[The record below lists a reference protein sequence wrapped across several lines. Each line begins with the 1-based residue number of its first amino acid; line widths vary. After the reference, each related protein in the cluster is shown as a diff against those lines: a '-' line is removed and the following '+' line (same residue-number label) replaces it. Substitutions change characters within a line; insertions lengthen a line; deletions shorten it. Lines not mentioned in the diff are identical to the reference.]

1 MRANKTIFSG
11 PNLTIYGDNNKITG
25 PNCTVTGNNNKI
37 TGPNCTVHGNNNKL
51 SGPNCTAHGDNN
63 TLSGPNCKA
72 YGNNNKITGPNFGG
86 DTQINVGGDDGVTSF
101 SIGGMRFNN
110 FGGGGGL
117 ISTVGDGGSV
127 VVNMSPSGG
136 MRVFKNGVE
145 QEPFMTS
152 KKDKKKKKKKS
163 ARASRGRKDEDEPEI
178 KFIEGPSKAE
188 LVQDKEAA
196 DNAPTCIIC
205 LTNVPCCIATPC
217 NHLSFCVSCARA
229 LCFSNVEDEMP
240 KQVGQQACPKC
251 KKQVDKITRV
261 FE

>member
-1 MRANKTIFSG
+1 MQKSFRKTMRANKKKFSG
-11 PNLTIYGDNNKITG
+11 PNLTIHGNDNTITG
-25 PNCTVTGNNNKI
+25 PNCTMIGNNNKI
-37 TGPNCTVHGNNNKL
+37 SGPNCTVYGNNNNL

-72 YGNNNKITGPNFGG
+72 YGNNNKTLGG
-86 DTQINVGGDDGVTSF
+86 GEDGFTTF

-110 FGGGGGL
+110 FGGTIGA
-117 ISTVGDGGSV
+117 VGSGT
-127 VVNMSPSGG
+127 VVNMSANGG
-136 MRVFKNGVE
+136 MRVFKDGVE

-152 KKDKKKKKKKS
+152 KKKKKS
-163 ARASRGRKDEDEPEI
+163 AKRGREDDEPEI
-178 KFIEGPSKAE
+178 NFIEGPSKAE
-188 LVQDKEAA
+188 LVHDKEAA
-196 DNAPTCIIC
+196 ENAPTCIIC
-205 LTNVPCCIATPC
+205 LTNVPCCIAAPC
-217 NHLSFCVSCARA
+217 NHLSYCVSCARA